1 MQRISAERLRRYPR
15 PLQGGVQVLSGRR
28 QAGGGSLVDQYRNML
43 NKANRANEQRYN
55 QILGGYDALHGRVM
69 GDIAQVG
76 AQERADIDR
85 SYRNMGSDVYQ
96 RLVNRGFANSTI
108 PATMRMG
115 VERERLSARGRLAS
129 DLAQQRARYDT
140 GITEGKLGVMER
152 RTDLGPDYN
161 QLIQL
166 GQNLG
171 RAGYGQ
177 GGVQARAPMIGYNP
191 AAAQQQ
197 FLAQNLAL
205 MQAGNAGMFGGWNRY
220 APIRANQRATQ
231 RWLEA
236 GKKRMQQQ
244 NP

>member
-1 MQRISAERLRRYPR
+1 MQRISADRLRRYPR
-15 PLQGGVQVLSGRR
+15 PLQGGVQVLSGGR
-28 QAGGGSLVDQYRNML
+28 QGGGSMVDQYRRML
-43 NKANRANEQRYN
+43 NRANRANEQRYN

-129 DLAQQRARYDT
+129 DLAQQRARYDA

-166 GQNLG
+166 SQGLG
-171 RAGYGQ
+171 RAGYG
-177 GGVQARAPMIGYNP
+177 GGGAVMMPPSYNP
-191 AAAQQQ
+191 AVAQQQ

>member
-1 MQRISAERLRRYPR
+1 MQRISADRLRRYPR
-15 PLQGGVQVLSGRR
+15 PLQGGVQVLSGGR
-28 QAGGGSLVDQYRNML
+28 QGGGSMVDQYRRML
-43 NKANRANEQRYN
+43 NRANRANEQRYN

-166 GQNLG
+166 SQGLG
-171 RAGYGQ
+171 RAGYG
-177 GGVQARAPMIGYNP
+177 GGGAVMMPPSYNP